1 MSADYRENPYAGLGY
16 YFATQNP
23 LKLQQG
29 QDTSLT
35 SILQGNAPQQTA
47 PMTGNTGVVKAPST
61 TPKGF
66 NYRVAASS
74 AKTQYDTSVAAAEE
88 QRDKEIK
95 AINDN
100 YDSQLSVL
108 NTDAKGSAEAA
119 RLEEQRNKKIEKAKA
134 SCENKKQKAGK
145 TFQSTMNTVKTWGGL
160 KDEDIQKDENLKAA
174 FDEYKKQTEPQQTEE
189 QAGAKGGAD
198 ATSASSGETSSSG
211 SGTST
216 TSSTTT
222 TKKTEEEKDGEKKG
236 SGDLNLAEGTAELVG
251 SGIGE
256 GVFSSIAKWSKEKSG
271 MGKQGDPMGRDA
283 HLNRQAE
290 MHDNES
296 AEHRMDQ
303 QRWSQIANQDPR
315 REAGKDAL
323 AKAAVQNEQKVHNMG
338 NASAG
343 AAALERGEAD
353 ADPNALRNR
362 GDQARMKATENMEKA
377 NDENQTAEQ
386 ERAGADVYGYTARD
400 METSNAQAKAITD
413 GGAADGETETKTE
426 EKEKPKD
433 VEEKEEDTP
442 QVSPQSWQAYIS
454 YICYGA
460 DPTSKNCEQS
470 KTFDPK
476 IRELA
481 KPLIKKY
488 GLEPIKPSDLAA
500 KYQKGSQEYNVLFG
514 NGSTGQFADWTGNGN
529 MRARQQSILQAEM
542 EDMYKDSPMIKDWK
556 SSGSHTD
563 ANGKQVNRA
572 EGALLSEEE
581 KKAEEQK
588 KMINDV
594 TSKSEV
600 PQ

>member
-23 LKLQQG
+23 VQPPELQ
-29 QDTSLT
+29 
-35 SILQGNAPQQTA
+35 LQNISPRDIWATQVA
-47 PMTGNTGVVKAPST
+47 TGNTMVKLDPNA
-61 TPKGF
+61 GF
-66 NYRVAASS
+66 NYKVAVST
-74 AKTQYDTSVAAAEE
+74 AKSRY
-88 QRDKEIK
+88 DKEISNAEK
-95 AINDN
+95 DRDAEIERINKGYN
-100 YDSQLSVL
+100 SQLSLL
-108 NTDAKGSAEAA
+108 NTDAKGTAEAA
-119 RLEEQRNKKIEKAKA
+119 RLEEQRSKEIEKAKA
-134 SCENKKQKAGK
+134 SCEDKKKKAGK

-189 QAGAKGGAD
+189 QGGAEGGTD

-216 TSSTTT
+216 SSSTTT
-222 TKKTEEEKDGEKKG
+222 TKKTEEKKDGEKKG
-236 SGDLNLAEGTAELVG
+236 NGDLNLAEGTAELVG

-290 MHDNES
+290 MHDNEA

-343 AAALERGEAD
+343 AAALERGEAE

-377 NDENQTAEQ
+377 NDENQVAEE
-386 ERAGADVYGYTARD
+386 ERSASDVYGYTARD

-413 GGAADGETETKTE
+413 GGAADGETETETE
-426 EKEKPKD
+426 EKEKPKK
-433 VEEKEEDTP
+433 VEEKGEDTP

-481 KPLIKKY
+481 KPLIDKY
-488 GLEPIKPSDLAA
+488 GLEPIKPSDLAT
-500 KYQKGSQEYNVLFG
+500 KYEKGSPEYNVLFG

-542 EDMYKDSPMIKDWK
+542 EDMYNDSPMIKDWK
-556 SSGSHTD
+556 ASGSHTD
-563 ANGKQVNRA
+563 ANGNQVNRA